1 MLILLG
7 IIIYRMSISEGV
19 EESVTVMHR
28 QTILLLQKP
37 TLRSREVLD
46 VLSLLAIP
54 ILCYQT
60 LRVRGKCCG
69 SIRALGKTDAEQPGR
84 GEAIFP
90 EWCDCFRADLTL
102 FHPSSCPLPCLSA
115 FAFTPPQMFFN
126 IIPRAAAGLHTG
138 AKSSTLPIFS
148 WIIPAAK
155 SSSSNMPDGT
165 LKTR

>member
-60 LRVRGKCCG
+60 LRVSKCCG
-69 SIRALGKTDAEQPGR
+69 SIRALGK
-84 GEAIFP
+84 
-90 EWCDCFRADLTL
+90 LTR
-102 FHPSSCPLPCLSA
+102 S
-115 FAFTPPQMFFN
+115 N
-126 IIPRAAAGLHTG
+126 RD
-138 AKSSTLPIFS
+138 
-148 WIIPAAK
+148 AAK
-155 SSSSNMPDGT
+155 RYFQSGVT
-165 LKTR
+165 VFVLT

>member
-69 SIRALGKTDAEQPGR
+69 SIRALGK
-84 GEAIFP
+84 
-90 EWCDCFRADLTL
+90 LTR
-102 FHPSSCPLPCLSA
+102 S
-115 FAFTPPQMFFN
+115 N
-126 IIPRAAAGLHTG
+126 RD
-138 AKSSTLPIFS
+138 
-148 WIIPAAK
+148 AAK
-155 SSSSNMPDGT
+155 RYFQSGVT
-165 LKTR
+165 VFVLT